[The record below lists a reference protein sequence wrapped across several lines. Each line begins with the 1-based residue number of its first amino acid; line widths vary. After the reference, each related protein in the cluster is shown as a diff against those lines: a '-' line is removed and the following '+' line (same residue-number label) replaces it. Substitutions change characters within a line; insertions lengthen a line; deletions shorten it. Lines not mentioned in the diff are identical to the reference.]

1 MEAQLTLTVGDS
13 NNKDVSLIG
22 TKQEYLNSNASNS
35 VVDKISKKNNEKRK
49 RPKPMSTDS
58 SKCKRQ
64 KIKTNVSKINNINR
78 GLKRKCDEGPEE
90 RKNQKEDSL
99 HPKSTSQ
106 VLSLPS
112 SPDCDFSTLSASSMP
127 TCKGQTEN
135 SAADNGMTF
144 SSTSHSIKKPNSHPT
159 HVTPK
164 YSQTNKTKKSE
175 TKKILSERNEKVLY
189 DILIFCK

>member
-1 MEAQLTLTVGDS
+1 MEAQLTLTVGDT

-22 TKQEYLNSNASNS
+22 TKQEHSNSNASNS
-35 VVDKISKKNNEKRK
+35 VVDKISKKKNEKRK

-58 SKCKRQ
+58 SKSKKQ
-64 KIKTNVSKINNINR
+64 KIKTNESKINNINR

-135 SAADNGMTF
+135 SAVDNGMSF
-144 SSTSHSIKKPNSHPT
+144 SSISHSIQKPKRHPT
-159 HVTPK
+159 HLTPK
-164 YSQTNKTKKSE
+164 YSQTNKTKKNE
-175 TKKILSERNEKVLY
+175 TKKMFSVRKDEVLY
-189 DILIFCK
+189 YILIFFN